1 MTKCD
6 FLVLVRKTAKI
17 WGIIFFGVTWWGCCV
32 TGVLVVY
39 LGEL

>member
-17 WGIIFFGVTWWGCCV
+17 WGIIFLVLRGGDVVSQVCWWC
-32 TGVLVVY
+32 T
-39 LGEL
+39 